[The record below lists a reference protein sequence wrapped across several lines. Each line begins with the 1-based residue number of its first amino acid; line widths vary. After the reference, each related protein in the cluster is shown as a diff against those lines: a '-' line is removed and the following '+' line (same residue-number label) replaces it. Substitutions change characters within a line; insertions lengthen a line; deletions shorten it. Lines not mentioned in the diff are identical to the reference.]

1 MIITQLKDINEIY
14 ELIKPYNKILIAGC
28 DGCCQPPRSI
38 NEANLLGQ
46 LLELKART
54 ESKDL
59 KWKAITVLRQC
70 DDRIAATTV
79 RPFVDEYEAIVS
91 LACGL
96 GVVMMNK
103 ILTSI
108 LTFPAQN
115 SHFGG
120 TQFNGENNFIEMCE
134 TCGDCI
140 IGETGGVCPRAGC
153 AKHLSNGPCGGMVDG
168 MCEVGG
174 YTIPCAWVRMWER
187 LKEFNRLDL
196 FKKYRGPRDF
206 RLSTSPGYMEIYKE
220 YTNEEE
226 EKKEGKE

>member
-1 MIITQLKDINEIY
+1 MIITEQKDISEIY
-14 ELIKPYNKILIAGC
+14 ELIKPYKKILIAGC
-28 DGCCQPPRSI
+28 DGCCQPPRSL
-38 NEANLLGQ
+38 NEAKVLGQ

-54 ESKDL
+54 EGKDL

-70 DDRIAATTV
+70 DDRIAATTC
-79 RPFVDEYEAIVS
+79 RPFSEDYEAILT

-103 ILTSI
+103 VIENI

-120 TQFNGENNFIEMCE
+120 VQNNGQNSYIEYCE

-153 AKHLSNGPCGGMVDG
+153 AKHLSNGPCGGMVDS

-174 YTIPCAWVRMWER
+174 YKIPCAWVEIWKR
-187 LKEFNRLDL
+187 LKKFDRLDL
-196 FKKYRGPRDF
+196 FKKYRGPRDY
-206 RLSTSPGYMEIYKE
+206 RLSTSPSYKQIYKE
-220 YTNEEE
+220 YTNVE
-226 EKKEGKE
+226 EKKEEKK

>member
-1 MIITQLKDINEIY
+1 MIVTELKDINEIY

-28 DGCCQPPRSI
+28 DGCCQPPRSL
-38 NEANLLGQ
+38 NEAKVLGQ

-70 DDRIAATTV
+70 DDRVAATTC
-79 RPFVDEYEAIVS
+79 RPHVEDYDAVLS

-96 GVVMMNK
+96 GVVMMNQVMS
-103 ILTSI
+103 SI

-120 TQFNGENNFIEMCE
+120 VQNNGENNYIEYCE

-153 AKHLSNGPCGGMVDG
+153 AKHLSNGPCGGMVEG
-168 MCEVGG
+168 NCEVGG
-174 YTIPCAWVRMWER
+174 YTIPCAWVKMWER
-187 LKEFNRLDL
+187 LKEFDRLDL
-196 FKKYRGPRDF
+196 FKKYRGPRDY
-206 RLSTSPGYMEIYKE
+206 RLSTSPSYQQINKE
-220 YTNEEE
+220 YTNIE
-226 EKKEGKE
+226 EKEEGEK

>member
-1 MIITQLKDINEIY
+1 MIITEQKDLNEIY

-28 DGCCQPPRSI
+28 DGCCQPPRSL
-38 NEANLLGQ
+38 NEAKVLGQ

-54 ESKDL
+54 EGKEL

-70 DDRIAATTV
+70 DDRIAATTC
-79 RPFVDEYEAIVS
+79 RPFTEEYEAILT

-96 GVVMMNK
+96 GVVMMNQV
-103 ILTSI
+103 IENI

-120 TQFNGENNFIEMCE
+120 VQNSGENFYIEYCE

-174 YTIPCAWVRMWER
+174 YTKPCAWIDIWKR
-187 LKEFNRLDL
+187 LKKFNRLDL
-196 FKKYRGPRDF
+196 FKKYRGPRDY
-206 RLSTSPGYMEIYKE
+206 RPATSPGYKQIYKE

-226 EKKEGKE
+226 KKEEKE

>member
-1 MIITQLKDINEIY
+1 MIITELKDINEIY
-14 ELIKPYNKILIAGC
+14 ESIKPYSKILIVGC
-28 DGCCQPPRSI
+28 DGCCQPPRSL
-38 NEANLLGQ
+38 NEAKFLGQ

-54 ESKDL
+54 EGKKL
-59 KWKAITVLRQC
+59 IWKAITVLRQC
-70 DDRIAATTV
+70 DDRIAATTC
-79 RPFVDEYEAIVS
+79 RPFADDYEAILS

-103 ILTSI
+103 VIDNI

-120 TQFNGENNFIEMCE
+120 VQNIGENNYIEYCE

-140 IGETGGVCPRAGC
+140 IGETGGICPRAGC

-174 YTIPCAWVRMWER
+174 YTIPCAWVEIWKR
-187 LKEFNRLDL
+187 LKKFNRLDL

-206 RLSTSPGYMEIYKE
+206 RLSTSPGYKKIYKE
-220 YTNEEE
+220 YTTEE
-226 EKKEGKE
+226 EKKEEKE

>member
-14 ELIKPYNKILIAGC
+14 DLIKPYNKVLIAGC
-28 DGCCQPPRSI
+28 DGCCQPPRSL
-38 NEANLLGQ
+38 NEAKVLGQ
-46 LLELKART
+46 LLELKGRT
-54 ESKDL
+54 EGKEL
-59 KWKAITVLRQC
+59 QWKAITVLRQC
-70 DDRIAATTV
+70 DDRIVATTCG
-79 RPFVDEYEAIVS
+79 PYVDEFEAILT

-103 ILTSI
+103 VLPKILTY
-108 LTFPAQN
+108 PAQN
-115 SHFGG
+115 SMFGG
-120 TQFNGENNFIEMCE
+120 SQNTGENNFIEYCE

-153 AKHLSNGPCGGMVDG
+153 AKHLSNGPCGGMVEG

-174 YTIPCAWVRMWER
+174 YTIPCAWVRIWAR

-206 RLSTSPGYMEIYKE
+206 RTSTSPGYLTIYKD
-220 YTNEEE
+220 YTNIEEE
-226 EKKEGKE
+226 EEGKK

>member
-1 MIITQLKDINEIY
+1 MIITQLKDINQIY
-14 ELIKPYNKILIAGC
+14 DMIRPYDKILITGC
-28 DGCCQPPRSI
+28 DGCCQPPRSL
-38 NEANLLGQ
+38 NEAKVLGQ
-46 LLELKART
+46 LLELKSRT
-54 ESKDL
+54 ENKVL

-70 DDRIAATTV
+70 DDRIAATTC
-79 RPFVDEYEAIVS
+79 RPYIEEFDAILT

-103 ILTSI
+103 VLPEI

-115 SHFGG
+115 SMFGG
-120 TQFNGENNFIEMCE
+120 VQNTGENNFIEYCE

-153 AKHLSNGPCGGMVDG
+153 AKHLSNGPCGGMVEG

-174 YTIPCAWVRMWER
+174 YTIPCAWVRIWTR

-196 FKKYRGPRDF
+196 FKKYRGPRDY
-206 RLSTSPGYMEIYKE
+206 RTSTSPGYMTIHKD
-220 YTNEEE
+220 YTNIKEEKE
-226 EKKEGKE
+226 EKK